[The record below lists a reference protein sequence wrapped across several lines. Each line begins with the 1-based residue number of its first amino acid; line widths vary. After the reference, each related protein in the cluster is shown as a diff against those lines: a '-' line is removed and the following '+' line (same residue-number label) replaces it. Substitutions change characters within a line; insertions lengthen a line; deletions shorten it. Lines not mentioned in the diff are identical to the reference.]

1 MNTYRFWDIKRLT
14 SFRSA
19 TRINILEVGIEL
31 ILMGFRLI
39 IFLMGTLSFYV
50 PGIIVFM
57 VVDYLTDNTLLAA
70 ILYVAIVILSI
81 VVFFFLEGAMLNK
94 KRLYQNDYTLKN
106 INFLFKFIGPLL
118 ASVLVVLIVYQKI
131 DMPIWISLASWAVLT
146 IILTSIS
153 MAVLKPVKRVEKRY
167 LKLFFEYGKTF

>member
-1 MNTYRFWDIKRLT
+1 MNVYRFWDIKRLL

-19 TRINILEVGIEL
+19 ESINILEFVIEL
-31 ILMGFRLI
+31 ILIGFRLVM
-39 IFLMGTLSFYV
+39 FLMGTLSFYV

-57 VVDYLTDNTLLAA
+57 IVDYLTDNTLLAS
-70 ILYVAIVILSI
+70 ILYVVIVILSI
-81 VVFFFLEGAMLNK
+81 AVFFFLEGAMLNK
-94 KRLYQNDYTLKN
+94 KRLYLNDYALKN
-106 INFLFKFIGPLL
+106 FNFLFKFIGPLL
-118 ASVLVVLIVYQKI
+118 ASVLIVLIVYQKI
-131 DMPIWISLASWAVLT
+131 DMPIWISLASCAVLT